1 MQTPSDD
8 VPPLLRMTGISKS
21 FPGVKALENVDF
33 AVGTGEIHA
42 FLGENGAGKSTLLNA
57 LVGQAQGASLRLE
70 QLPARGVSASV
81 AGAAPLEVR
90 PRDVEP
96 NVNQLDNVYLY
107 DIDDLGREVEQNRKA
122 RQMEALALR
131 EQGLSYRMI
140 GDRLG
145 VSRDSA
151 AGLVRRARQKATTAA

>member
-1 MQTPSDD
+1 M
-8 VPPLLRMTGISKS
+8 G
-21 FPGVKALENVDF
+21 ALEPKRRNMT
-33 AVGTGEIHA
+33 ARE
-42 FLGENGAGKSTLLNA
+42 LG
-57 LVGQAQGASLRLE
+57 
-70 QLPARGVSASV
+70 ARFGRS
-81 AGAAPLEVR
+81 PRTVR
-90 PRDVEP
+90 YVIAEPRQE
-96 NVNQLDNVYLY
+96 YEA
-107 DIDDLGREVEQNRKA
+107 RSKA